1 MKDQRKYI
9 ENLHTMV
16 ERAIRYGRMIYQHA
30 EGSPKAA
37 KE

>member
-9 ENLHTMV
+9 ENLHNMV
-16 ERAIRYGRMIYQHA
+16 ERAIRYGRSIYQHA
-30 EGSPKAA
+30 ESSPKAA